1 VLPTGDPAGTVATS
15 TAGLIEFSA
24 TLSWERAEDVPQAP
38 TLRALPE
45 TARCSVIET
54 DDAASGL
61 RQIRGEILALSERDL
76 GSSLEGVLRSL
87 TIAAALSDAI
97 LETSATRDW
106 PPASTPSGTL
116 QALALDLRAA
126 GFLVRFGPSWTP
138 VPDGAVGLGV
148 LGAEQELESFLQH
161 HPSWRVL

>member
-1 VLPTGDPAGTVATS
+1 M
-15 TAGLIEFSA
+15 
-24 TLSWERAEDVPQAP
+24 PQAP

-54 DDAASGL
+54 DDAARGI

-76 GSSLEGVLRSL
+76 GSALERVLRSL

-97 LETSATRDW
+97 LETSATRVR
-106 PPASTPSGTL
+106 PPVSTPSGTL

-138 VPDGAVGLGV
+138 VPEGAVGLGV
-148 LGAEQELESFLQH
+148 LGAEQELERFLQN
-161 HPSWRVL
+161 HPSWRAL

>member
-1 VLPTGDPAGTVATS
+1 M
-15 TAGLIEFSA
+15 
-24 TLSWERAEDVPQAP
+24 PQAP

-45 TARCSVIET
+45 TARWSVIET
-54 DDAASGL
+54 DDAARGI

-76 GSSLEGVLRSL
+76 GSALERLLRSL

-97 LETSATRDW
+97 LETSATRVR
-106 PPASTPSGTL
+106 PPVSTHSGTL

-138 VPDGAVGLGV
+138 VPEGAVGLGV
-148 LGAEQELESFLQH
+148 LGAEQELERFLQN
-161 HPSWRVL
+161 HPSWRAL

>member
-1 VLPTGDPAGTVATS
+1 M
-15 TAGLIEFSA
+15 
-24 TLSWERAEDVPQAP
+24 PQAP

-45 TARCSVIET
+45 AARCSVIET
-54 DDAASGL
+54 DDAARRGI

-76 GSSLEGVLRSL
+76 GSTLERVLRSL

-97 LETSATRDW
+97 LETSATRVR

-138 VPDGAVGLGV
+138 VPEGAVGLGV
-148 LGAEQELESFLQH
+148 LGAEQELESFLH
-161 HPSWRVL
+161 NHPSWRAL